1 MLSAKRNKKLER
13 KRIEQELVNMGFENS
28 YDYRYDKKISPEYGA
43 SFYADFERGGF
54 IYKLKN
60 NPDGDN
66 TIEELTFDSFV
77 KEIANLCKERN

>member
-28 YDYRYDKKISPEYGA
+28 YDCRYDKKISPKYAA
-43 SFYADFERGGF
+43 SFYVDCERGGF

-66 TIEELTFDSFV
+66 ISEQLTFDSFV
-77 KEIANLCKERN
+77 KEIANLCKGR